1 MQNIFSRTELLIG
14 KSNIETLSNSTV
26 AVIGLGGV
34 GSYALEAICRAG
46 VGHILIVDADTVDE
60 SNINRQLPA
69 LISTV
74 GQYKTDIMEKRLLD
88 INPNVIIS
96 KYTDYINQEN
106 QSRILAGKVDYL
118 IDAIDSVTDKIQLIR
133 YCLTHDIPLVSAMG
147 FANRLNPAL
156 LKIGDIKNTTTC
168 PLARKVRRSL
178 RKYDIHEGVTVVY
191 STEKPLEPKD
201 DGLNKLGTISFVP
214 GTAGLLLA
222 SVVIR
227 NLID

>member
-1 MQNIFSRTELLIG
+1 MQNIFLRTEQLIG
-14 KSNIETLSNSTV
+14 KNNLNTLHNSTV

-46 VGHILIVDADTVDE
+46 IGHILIVDADRVEET
-60 SNINRQLPA
+60 NINRQLPA
-69 LISTV
+69 LISTI
-74 GQYKTDIMEKRLLD
+74 GKYKTDVMEKRLLD

-106 QSRILAGKVDYL
+106 QSRILAGKIDYV
-118 IDAIDSVTDKIQLIR
+118 IDAIDSITDKIQLIK

-147 FANRLNPAL
+147 LANRLNPAL
-156 LKIGDIKNTTTC
+156 LKIEDIKNTTTC
-168 PLARKVRRSL
+168 PLAKKVRGHL

-191 STEKPLEPKD
+191 STEKPLEAKGNGD
-201 DGLNKLGTISFVP
+201 NRLGTISFVP